1 MIAPT
6 SKIFFELVRARS
18 VGAALISKGVP
29 MTKVHIF
36 LTTTERNADRS
47 DSESLSQIM
56 KRAAGKD
63 ATEDIG
69 HYFYGIRA
77 ASAFHREEARVLTI
91 EGNEDE
97 TRDAKQILDPLAK
110 ALKLKFWRVGQGASY
125 YIARKPVFANGAM
138 PRVYVDGAGSIGTGS
153 SLGSANLNNT
163 PL

>member
-110 ALKLKFWRVGQGASY
+110 A
-125 YIARKPVFANGAM
+125 RKPVFANGAM